1 MSSTDEFVIAAL
13 GASAGGLEALEK
25 FFQHMPADAGISFIV
40 VQHLA
45 PDHATALPELLAR
58 RTEIPVEE
66 ARDQTRV
73 VPNRVYIIPPNAT
86 LTISKSVLRVTT
98 PVEARGHRTPIDSL
112 FRSLAEDCGE
122 NAVCILLSGTGTDGT
137 LGLKAIKEYGG
148 MAMAQTVES
157 AKYDS
162 IVRSAIAT
170 GLVDFVLPVE
180 QMPAKLLEYAE
191 HVSSTNGNA
200 NDIRDQ
206 IGSHIVK
213 IHSLLKRRVGHDFS
227 QYKVNTI
234 ARRVARRMK
243 ALQIESVDRYVHV
256 LEEQPEEADRL
267 FKDLL
272 IGVTHFFRDPKAF
285 EALAREVIPELFE
298 GKAHEDQVRACVVG
312 CATGEEAYS
321 VAILLA
327 EHAST
332 LDAPPAIKVFA
343 TDIDE
348 VGLEMARKGRYPDSI
363 AEHVSPERLQR
374 FFNAQEHAYQVKREL
389 RELCIFTNHSFI
401 KDPPFARQDLISCRN
416 VMIYLSPEL
425 QQKIVPLFHY
435 ALRPGGY
442 LFLGP
447 SESASS
453 HRDLFRTV
461 DKQHRIFQRIETVL
475 RPAVKFPLAE
485 IGRQKRQGASQPQT
499 EEQNFSKQLEHIIV
513 QRYRPACVAVRED
526 GEAVY
531 FSGGAARYLEQPV
544 GVPSINAIA
553 MAREGLRIPLRTA
566 LHKATTTH
574 ERVIQKQIP
583 FQTEAGGP
591 IHIDLTVEPIAEF
604 QASNL
609 YMIVFEEVLPARD
622 RQHPAEQPF
631 DPKAEETIRHLEAEL
646 RAAEENSQAVLEELE
661 SSNEELKSANEEYQ
675 STNEELETSKEEVQS
690 FNEELETV
698 NAELNRR
705 VAELD
710 AINGDLQNLIASTQ
724 IATIFLDT
732 QLHVKSFTPAAAS
745 VFRIIAGDIGRP
757 ITDISTQFADE
768 RISADIAETIRT
780 LAQSE
785 RDILGERGKHY
796 LMRVLPYRTV
806 HNVINGAVL
815 TFTDIT
821 SLKQARQDAEDAQRE
836 AEEAKLIAQDAQ
848 LFAEN
853 IVDTVRE
860 PLLVLDAHLRVKSA
874 NRAFFDRFQ
883 LKPGEAAGR
892 SLFELGAHRW
902 DIPDLRL
909 LLREI
914 LPDKK
919 QMEDFRVERESPANG
934 VETMLL
940 NARQIVTR
948 NGEEPLIL
956 LAIEDITAR
965 TRAEKPLL
973 EANRDLKHFAYAASH
988 DLQEPLRMVTSY
1000 TQLLAKHYAGR
1011 MDPVAE
1017 QLIAYAVGGAQ
1028 RMEMLLNGFR
1038 EYWSINEEKTVH
1050 EEIVDCN
1057 RVVEMALE
1065 NLASRIEETGAV
1077 ITHDPLPS
1085 VRAEIVPL
1093 ELLFQNLISNA
1104 LKYIRKGETPRV
1116 HISAKQSGADW
1127 EFSVR
1132 DNGVGIEAKYLS
1144 TIFTPFKRL
1153 HGAEYPGSGLGL
1165 AICQRIIERYNGR
1178 IWAQS
1183 TYGQGS
1189 TFHFTVPRQ
1198 PGEGDERNNEE
1209 AHKI

>member
-58 RTEIPVEE
+58 RTDMPVEQ
-66 ARDQTRV
+66 ARDHTRV

-86 LTISKSVLRVTT
+86 LTISKSVLRVTA

-112 FRSLAEDCGE
+112 FKSLAEDRGE
-122 NAVCILLSGTGTDGT
+122 NAVCIMLSGTGTDGT

-148 MAMAQTVES
+148 MAMAQTLKS

-162 IVRSAIAT
+162 IIRSAIST
-170 GLVDFVLPVE
+170 GLVDHVLPVE

-200 NDIRDQ
+200 NDIRDH
-206 IGSHIVK
+206 IASHIGT
-213 IHSLLKRRVGHDFS
+213 IHSLLRRRVGHDFS

-234 ARRVARRMK
+234 ARRLGRRMK
-243 ALQIESVDRYVHV
+243 TLQIETVERYVRV

-285 EALAREVIPELFE
+285 ETLARDVIPKLFE
-298 GKAHEDQVRACVVG
+298 GKTTEDQVRACVVG
-312 CATGEEAYS
+312 CSTGEEAYS
-321 VAILLA
+321 IAVLLA
-327 EHAST
+327 EQAST
-332 LDAPPAIKVFA
+332 LKAPPTIKVFA

-348 VGLEMARKGRYPDSI
+348 LGLEMARKGRYPDSI
-363 AEHVSPERLQR
+363 AEHVSPERLER

-416 VMIYLSPEL
+416 VMIYLSSDL

-442 LFLGP
+442 LFLSP

-461 DKQHRIFQRIETVL
+461 DKQHRIFQRKETAL
-475 RPAVKFPLAE
+475 RPVVKFPLAE
-485 IGRQKRQGASQPQT
+485 ISRQSRQGASQPQT
-499 EEQNFSKQLEHIIV
+499 QEQSFSKQLEHIIV

-531 FSGGAARYLEQPV
+531 FSGGVARYLEQPA
-544 GVPSINAIA
+544 GVPSTNAIT

-566 LHKATTTH
+566 LHKAITTH
-574 ERVIQKQIP
+574 ERVVQKQVP
-583 FQTEAGGP
+583 VQTEAGAP
-591 IHIDLTVEPIAEF
+591 IRLDLTVEPIAEF
-604 QASNL
+604 QAANL
-609 YMIVFEEVLPARD
+609 YMIVFEDVLPEKD
-622 RQHPAEQPF
+622 SQHAAEHSF
-631 DPKAEETIRHLEAEL
+631 DSKAEETIRYLEAEL
-646 RAAEENSQAVLEELE
+646 RAAQERSQAVLEELE
-661 SSNEELKSANEEYQ
+661 SSNEELKSANEEFQ
-675 STNEELETSKEEVQS
+675 STNEELETSKEEIQS

-705 VAELD
+705 VFELD
-710 AINGDLQNLIASTQ
+710 SANGDLQNLNASTQ

-732 QLHVKSFTPAAAS
+732 QLHIKSFTPAAAG
-745 VFRIIAGDIGRP
+745 VFHLVTSDIGRP
-757 ITDISTQFADE
+757 ITDLAAQFADE
-768 RISADIAETIRT
+768 SFSADIAETLST
-780 LAQSE
+780 LAPRE
-785 RDILGERGKHY
+785 RDVLGDHGKYY

-806 HNVINGAVL
+806 HNVIDGAVV
-815 TFTDIT
+815 TFTEIT
-821 SLKQARQDAEDAQRE
+821 SLKQAQRDAKEAKRI

-848 LFAEN
+848 AFAEN

-860 PLLVLDAHLRVKSA
+860 TLLVLDANLCVKSA
-874 NRAFFDRFQ
+874 NRAFFERFQ
-883 LKPGEAAGR
+883 IKANEAAGR
-892 SLFELGAHRW
+892 YLFELDDRRW
-902 DIPDLRL
+902 DIPDLRR

-914 LPDKK
+914 LSEKK
-919 QMEDFRVERESPANG
+919 QMEDFRIERDSPGAG
-934 VETMLL
+934 LETMLL
-940 NARQIVTR
+940 NARKIITK

-956 LAIEDITAR
+956 LAIEDITMR
-965 TRAEKPLL
+965 SRVEKPLL

-1000 TQLLAKHYAGR
+1000 TQLLAKHYAGKA
-1011 MDPVAE
+1011 DPVAE

-1028 RMEMLLNGFR
+1028 RMEMMLNGLR
-1038 EYWSINEEKTVH
+1038 EYWSINEEKIVH

-1057 RVVEMALE
+1057 RIVELALA
-1065 NLASRIEETGAV
+1065 NLANRIEQSSAV
-1077 ITHDPLPS
+1077 VTHDSLPS

-1104 LKYIRKGETPRV
+1104 LKYVRKGEAPRI
-1116 HISAKQSGADW
+1116 HIAAKHSGAEW

-1132 DNGVGIEAKYLS
+1132 DNGIGIEAKYLS
-1144 TIFTPFKRL
+1144 TIFTPFKRAAR
-1153 HGAEYPGSGLGL
+1153 GGVCRERSRPGHLRADRRALQWSDLG
-1165 AICQRIIERYNGR
+1165 
-1178 IWAQS
+1178 
-1183 TYGQGS
+1183 
-1189 TFHFTVPRQ
+1189 
-1198 PGEGDERNNEE
+1198 
-1209 AHKI
+1209 